1 MGGRALTPSPLAGE
15 GRGEGMSGKGDRPV
29 ALTTPPD
36 LPLQRGGRRWLCR
49 SGSQIT
55 EGSRPAEAVGTL
67 SPLKWLGVSGG
78 SGAMA
83 LAAFMVCLGF
93 GTETISFSQVAALL
107 AQGPFA
113 EGAMQNAP
121 HYIILWQVRVPR
133 VLLAFMVGGSL
144 AAVGASLQ
152 ALLRNPLADPYV
164 IGISSGAALG
174 AAVAILFGIG
184 LSILGLSVL
193 PFYAFLG
200 ALLALLIVYRIALSY
215 GSFSMHT
222 LLLGGVVLNA
232 IFSALILFL
241 TSLADPYKASGMY
254 AWLMGSLTGPDFQT
268 VLVLAVYLLLGVAVL
283 VSQASALNLLTL
295 GEEAARSLGVEVER
309 VKRVIFA
316 ASALLTGSV
325 VAFSG
330 LIGFVGL
337 IVPHAIRLVFGA
349 DHRLLLIASGMVGGT
364 FLMVADTLARTLLSP
379 TEIPVGV
386 VTALAGG
393 PVFLYLLV
401 QQRRRIVS

>member
-1 MGGRALTPSPLAGE
+1 MDVLTTHSKEPGTVETRALPTSAFLTRTNPPDGRVATE
-15 GRGEGMSGKGDRPV
+15 GRSVQDVIAFSPV
-29 ALTTPPD
+29 
-36 LPLQRGGRRWLCR
+36 
-49 SGSQIT
+49 
-55 EGSRPAEAVGTL
+55 
-67 SPLKWLGVSGG
+67 KWLGVSGG
-78 SGAMA
+78 LGAVA
-83 LAAFMVCLGF
+83 IVTFMVCLGF
-93 GTETISFSQVAALL
+93 GTEAISFPQVASLL
-107 AQGPFA
+107 IQGIIA
-113 EGAMQNAP
+113 EGGAQDNTQS
-121 HYIILWQVRVPR
+121 IILWQVRVPR

-174 AAVAILFGIG
+174 AAVAILFGVG
-184 LSILGLSVL
+184 LSVFGLSVL
-193 PFYAFLG
+193 PFCAFLG
-200 ALLALLIVYRIALSY
+200 ALVSLFIVYRIAVSY
-215 GSFSMHT
+215 RSFSIHT

-268 VLVLAVYLLLGVAVL
+268 VIVLAVYLVLGVGVL
-283 VSQASALNLLTL
+283 VLQARSLNLLTL

-309 VKRVIFA
+309 VKRVVFA

-337 IVPHAIRLVFGA
+337 IVPHAVRLVFGA
-349 DHRLLLIASGMVGGT
+349 DHRLLLIASGIVGGT
-364 FLMVADTLARTLLSP
+364 FLMVADTVARTLLSP

-386 VTALAGG
+386 VTALVGG
-393 PVFLYLLV
+393 PIFLYLLV

>member
-1 MGGRALTPSPLAGE
+1 MASVTSH
-15 GRGEGMSGKGDRPV
+15 SGKSHAGGTSAAPAPAFFSR
-29 ALTTPPD
+29 PD
-36 LPLQRGGRRWLCR
+36 LATLV
-49 SGSQIT
+49 
-55 EGSRPAEAVGTL
+55 EGARPAQAVATL
-67 SPLKWLGVSGG
+67 SPIKWLGVSGG
-78 SGAMA
+78 LGA
-83 LAAFMVCLGF
+83 LAVVVFMVCLGF
-93 GTETISFSQVAALL
+93 GTETISYASVAALL

-113 EGAMQNAP
+113 EEATQNVP
-121 HYIILWQVRVPR
+121 HYIILWQIRVPR

-174 AAVAILFGIG
+174 AAVAVLFGIG

-193 PFYAFLG
+193 PLYAFLG
-200 ALLALLIVYRIALSY
+200 ALLALLIVYRIAVSY
-215 GSFSMHT
+215 GSFSIHA

-241 TSLADPYKASGMY
+241 TTLADPYKASGMY

-268 VLVLAVYLLLGVAVL
+268 VLVLGVYLFLGVAVL
-283 VSQASALNLLTL
+283 ISQASALNLLTL

-309 VKRVIFA
+309 VKRVLFA
-316 ASALLTGSV
+316 AAALLTGSV

-337 IVPHAIRLVFGA
+337 IVPHAVRLVFGA
-349 DHRLLLIASGMVGGT
+349 DHRLLLIASGMVGGI
-364 FLMVADTLARTLLSP
+364 FLMLADTVARTLLSP

-386 VTALAGG
+386 VTALVGG
-393 PVFLYLLV
+393 PLFLYLLV

>member
-1 MGGRALTPSPLAGE
+1 MASVTSQ
-15 GRGEGMSGKGDRPV
+15 SGKSFAGGTSAVP
-29 ALTTPPD
+29 APTFLPPSA
-36 LPLQRGGRRWLCR
+36 PLV
-49 SGSQIT
+49 
-55 EGSRPAEAVGTL
+55 EGARPAQAVATL
-67 SPLKWLGVSGG
+67 SPVKWLGVNGG
-78 SGAMA
+78 LGA
-83 LAAFMVCLGF
+83 LALLTFAVCLGF
-93 GTETISFSQVAALL
+93 GTEPISFANVAALL

-113 EGAMQNAP
+113 EGATQNAP

-152 ALLRNPLADPYV
+152 GLLRNPLADPYV

-174 AAVAILFGIG
+174 AAVAVLFGIG

-200 ALLALLIVYRIALSY
+200 ALLALLIVYRIAVSY
-215 GSFSMHT
+215 GSFSIHT

-232 IFSALILFL
+232 VFSALILFL
-241 TSLADPYKASGMY
+241 TTLADPYKASGMY
-254 AWLMGSLTGPDFQT
+254 AWLMGSLTGPDFPT
-268 VLVLAVYLLLGVAVL
+268 VLGLAVYLLLGVAVL

-309 VKRVIFA
+309 VKRVLFA
-316 ASALLTGSV
+316 AAALLTGSV

-337 IVPHAIRLVFGA
+337 IVPHAVRLVFGA
-349 DHRLLLIASGMVGGT
+349 DHRLLLVASGMAGGI
-364 FLMVADTLARTLLSP
+364 FLMLADTLARTLLSP

-386 VTALAGG
+386 VTALVGG
-393 PVFLYLLV
+393 PIFLYLLV
-401 QQRRRIVS
+401 QQRRRIIA

>member
-1 MGGRALTPSPLAGE
+1 MDSLTSHSKETGTVEAPALPTSAFLTRTNPPDGHVAKE
-15 GRGEGMSGKGDRPV
+15 GRSVQDVIAFSPV
-29 ALTTPPD
+29 
-36 LPLQRGGRRWLCR
+36 
-49 SGSQIT
+49 
-55 EGSRPAEAVGTL
+55 
-67 SPLKWLGVSGG
+67 KWLGVSGG
-78 SGAMA
+78 LGTVAIVT
-83 LAAFMVCLGF
+83 FMVCLGF
-93 GTETISFSQVAALL
+93 GTEAISFPQVASLL
-107 AQGPFA
+107 IQGMVA
-113 EGAMQNAP
+113 EGGAQDNTQS
-121 HYIILWQVRVPR
+121 IILWQVRVPR

-174 AAVAILFGIG
+174 AAVAILFGVG
-184 LSILGLSVL
+184 LSVFGLSVL
-193 PFYAFLG
+193 PFCAFLG
-200 ALLALLIVYRIALSY
+200 ALVSLFIVYRIAVSY
-215 GSFSMHT
+215 RSFSIHT

-268 VLVLAVYLLLGVAVL
+268 VIVLAVYLVLGVGVL
-283 VSQASALNLLTL
+283 VLQARSLNLLTL

-337 IVPHAIRLVFGA
+337 IVPHAVRLVFGA
-349 DHRLLLIASGMVGGT
+349 DHRLLLIASGIVGGT
-364 FLMVADTLARTLLSP
+364 FLMVADTVARTLLSP

-386 VTALAGG
+386 VTALVGG
-393 PVFLYLLV
+393 PIFLYLLV

>member
-1 MGGRALTPSPLAGE
+1 MDALTSHSKEPETVEAGALSSSAFLERASSPGGHVATE
-15 GRGEGMSGKGDRPV
+15 GRSVREAIAFSPV
-29 ALTTPPD
+29 
-36 LPLQRGGRRWLCR
+36 
-49 SGSQIT
+49 
-55 EGSRPAEAVGTL
+55 
-67 SPLKWLGVSGG
+67 KWLGVSGG
-78 SGAMA
+78 LGVVA
-83 LAAFMVCLGF
+83 LVTFMVCLGF
-93 GTETISFSQVAALL
+93 GTEAISFPQVAALL
-107 AQGPFA
+107 IQGLVA
-113 EGAMQNAP
+113 EGGAQDTTQS
-121 HYIILWQVRVPR
+121 IILWQVRVPR

-174 AAVAILFGIG
+174 AAVAILFGVG
-184 LSILGLSVL
+184 LSVFGLSVL
-193 PFYAFLG
+193 PFCAFLG
-200 ALLALLIVYRIALSY
+200 ALISLFIVYRIAVSY
-215 GSFSMHT
+215 RSFSIHT

-268 VLVLAVYLLLGVAVL
+268 VSVLAVYLILGVGVL
-283 VSQASALNLLTL
+283 VSQARSLNLLTL

-337 IVPHAIRLVFGA
+337 IVPHAVRLVFVA
-349 DHRLLLIASGMVGGT
+349 DHRLLLIASGIVGGT
-364 FLMVADTLARTLLSP
+364 FLMVADTVARTLLSP

-386 VTALAGG
+386 VTALVGG
-393 PVFLYLLV
+393 PIFLYLLV

>member
-1 MGGRALTPSPLAGE
+1 MDALTSHSKETGTVEAEALPTSAFLARTNSPDGRVATE
-15 GRGEGMSGKGDRPV
+15 GRSVQEVIAFSPV
-29 ALTTPPD
+29 
-36 LPLQRGGRRWLCR
+36 
-49 SGSQIT
+49 
-55 EGSRPAEAVGTL
+55 
-67 SPLKWLGVSGG
+67 KWLGVSGG
-78 SGAMA
+78 LCAVA
-83 LAAFMVCLGF
+83 LVAFMVCLGF
-93 GTETISFSQVAALL
+93 GTEAISFPQVATLL
-107 AQGPFA
+107 IQGLVA
-113 EGAMQNAP
+113 EGGTRDTTQS
-121 HYIILWQVRVPR
+121 IILWQVRVPR

-174 AAVAILFGIG
+174 AAVAILFGVG
-184 LSILGLSVL
+184 VSVFGLSVL
-193 PFYAFLG
+193 PFCAFLG
-200 ALLALLIVYRIALSY
+200 ALISLFIVYRIAVSY
-215 GSFSMHT
+215 RSFSIHT

-268 VLVLAVYLLLGVAVL
+268 VIILAAYLVLGVGIL
-283 VSQASALNLLTL
+283 VSQARSLNLLTL

-337 IVPHAIRLVFGA
+337 IVPHAVRLVFGA
-349 DHRLLLIASGMVGGT
+349 DHRLLLVASGIGGGT
-364 FLMVADTLARTLLSP
+364 FLMIADTVARTLLSP

-386 VTALAGG
+386 VTALVGG
-393 PVFLYLLV
+393 PIFLYLLV

>member
-1 MGGRALTPSPLAGE
+1 MPTPALLSRPEPVPLA
-15 GRGEGMSGKGDRPV
+15 
-29 ALTTPPD
+29 
-36 LPLQRGGRRWLCR
+36 
-49 SGSQIT
+49 
-55 EGSRPAEAVGTL
+55 EGSRPTQAVATL
-67 SPLKWLGVSGG
+67 SPLKWLLVSGG
-78 SGAMA
+78 LGTLA
-83 LAAFMVCLGF
+83 LLAFAACLGF
-93 GTETISFSQVAALL
+93 GTETISFANVAALL
-107 AQGPFA
+107 VQGPFA
-113 EGAMQNAP
+113 EGATQQAP

-174 AAVAILFGIG
+174 AAVAVLFGIG

-200 ALLALLIVYRIALSY
+200 ALLALLIVYRIAVSY
-215 GSFSMHT
+215 GSFSIHT

-241 TSLADPYKASGMY
+241 TTLADPYKASGMY
-254 AWLMGSLTGPDFQT
+254 AWLMGSLTGPDFAT
-268 VLVLAVYLLLGVAVL
+268 VLVLAVYLFLGVAVL

-309 VKRVIFA
+309 VKRVLFA
-316 ASALLTGSV
+316 AAALLTGSV

-337 IVPHAIRLVFGA
+337 IVPHAVRLVFGA
-349 DHRLLLIASGMVGGT
+349 DHRLLLIASGMVGGI
-364 FLMVADTLARTLLSP
+364 FLMLADTVARTLLSP

-386 VTALAGG
+386 VTALVGG

-401 QQRRRIVS
+401 RQRRRIVA

>member
-1 MGGRALTPSPLAGE
+1 MDVLTSHSKETGTVETRALPASAFLARTNPPDGQVATE
-15 GRGEGMSGKGDRPV
+15 GRSVQDVIAFSPV
-29 ALTTPPD
+29 
-36 LPLQRGGRRWLCR
+36 
-49 SGSQIT
+49 
-55 EGSRPAEAVGTL
+55 
-67 SPLKWLGVSGG
+67 KWLGVSGG
-78 SGAMA
+78 LGVVA
-83 LAAFMVCLGF
+83 LVTFMVCLGF
-93 GTETISFSQVAALL
+93 GTEAISFPQVASLL
-107 AQGPFA
+107 IQGIIA
-113 EGAMQNAP
+113 EGGAQDNTQS
-121 HYIILWQVRVPR
+121 IILWQVRVPR

-174 AAVAILFGIG
+174 AAVAILFGVG
-184 LSILGLSVL
+184 LSVFGLSVL
-193 PFYAFLG
+193 PFCAFLG
-200 ALLALLIVYRIALSY
+200 ALVSLFIVYRIAVSY
-215 GSFSMHT
+215 RSFSIHT

-268 VLVLAVYLLLGVAVL
+268 VSILAVYLVLGVGVL
-283 VSQASALNLLTL
+283 ISQARSLNLLTL

-337 IVPHAIRLVFGA
+337 IVPHAVRLVFGA
-349 DHRLLLIASGMVGGT
+349 DHRLLLIASGIVGGT
-364 FLMVADTLARTLLSP
+364 FLMIADTVARTLLSP

-386 VTALAGG
+386 VTALVGG
-393 PVFLYLLV
+393 PIFLYLLV